1 MPFVIQN
8 AFILLAPA
16 LFAASIYMTLG
27 HIIRCVKGESYSTI
41 RVNWLT
47 KTFVLG
53 DALSFLVQGS
63 ASGLMVTGNN
73 LRLGEDVVVAG
84 LFIQVIMFG
93 LFTITTI
100 IFHVRFQRYGPA
112 ETHSEQIPWKQSLN
126 MLYAVSALI
135 MVRSIFRVAE
145 YITGQGGYPLT
156 HEWMLY
162 VFDGLLMF
170 IAMLIFVVW
179 YPSRMQAT
187 ALNVA
192 SMELTT
198 HYRRR

>member
-1 MPFVIQN
+1 MPSPSEVSASPQVGPLKAFNADSYKVEVIGYIARSVAHNETGKLMPFVIQN

-53 DALSFLVQGS
+53 DVLSFLIQGS
-63 ASGLMVTGNN
+63 ASGLIVTGNN
-73 LRLGEDVVVAG
+73 LRLGEDIVVVG

-93 LFTITTI
+93 LFAITAI
-100 IFHVRFQRYGPA
+100 
-112 ETHSEQIPWKQSLN
+112 
-126 MLYAVSALI
+126 
-135 MVRSIFRVAE
+135 
-145 YITGQGGYPLT
+145 
-156 HEWMLY
+156 
-162 VFDGLLMF
+162 
-170 IAMLIFVVW
+170 IFVVW
-179 YPSRMQAT
+179 YPSGMRST

-198 HYRRR
+198 QYRRR